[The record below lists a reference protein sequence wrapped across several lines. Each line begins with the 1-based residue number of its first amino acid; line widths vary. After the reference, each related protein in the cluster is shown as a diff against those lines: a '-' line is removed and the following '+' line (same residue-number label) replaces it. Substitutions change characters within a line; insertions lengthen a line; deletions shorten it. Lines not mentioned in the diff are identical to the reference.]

1 MYPPKEMIDN
11 TRPTHN
17 EMVLERRN
25 NTNSTNFKRLPNYIV
40 YIVDDINNEEN
51 FQEDNQLYQET
62 LQASIDQGIPIV
74 IVERLKYAK
83 SEKIKCDNLVQ
94 EFYITKD
101 YKKLEEMVL
110 TYSNNMIG

>member
-74 IVERLKYAK
+74 IV
-83 SEKIKCDNLVQ
+83 D
-94 EFYITKD
+94 
-101 YKKLEEMVL
+101 
-110 TYSNNMIG
+110 